1 MKKIFIAVIILLYQL
16 EISAQGFS
24 SEDGT
29 FGNKVFD
36 PRIRSVR
43 MFTEGWNLSYPVIR
57 LNSGEKLV
65 FMFDLLGNTSESYYY
80 TFIHCDKDWN
90 RSDIFPNDFMEGFP
104 DNPIEDMNPS
114 FNTTVNY
121 FHYNLTFP
129 NERSGLKISGNYIL
143 FVYQADNPEKPVIT
157 YRFIVKEDAA
167 KVNIRVKRPMIS
179 PAKESGQQIEFSVDI
194 GGAGLIDP
202 YRNVYSSLLQNGRWD
217 NSRNNLK
224 PDVHGGNELIYNS
237 LSDKNIFN
245 GGNEFRYFDIRS
257 IRRLTE
263 NVRRIDYNAPYYHVA
278 LAPSESREF
287 KPYFYWQDFNGK
299 YYVAVEEGRDP
310 ETDGDYLFTYFT
322 LASGDMIA
330 GGEVYVTGS
339 FCNWTTGKEN
349 LMIYNPAERE
359 YECTLQLKQG
369 WYNYQYVFV
378 SDIDGSCNPV
388 KFEGSHTETENDYMV
403 IIYYRNPRGRYDR
416 IIGTGTINTLN
427 RITY

>member
-36 PRIRSVR
+36 RRIRSVR

-278 LAPSESREF
+278 LAPSESRE
-287 KPYFYWQDFNGK
+287 
-299 YYVAVEEGRDP
+299 
-310 ETDGDYLFTYFT
+310 L
-322 LASGDMIA
+322 
-330 GGEVYVTGS
+330 
-339 FCNWTTGKEN
+339 
-349 LMIYNPAERE
+349 
-359 YECTLQLKQG
+359 
-369 WYNYQYVFV
+369 
-378 SDIDGSCNPV
+378 
-388 KFEGSHTETENDYMV
+388 
-403 IIYYRNPRGRYDR
+403 DR
-416 IIGTGTINTLN
+416 KSVV
-427 RITY
+427 